1 MAQVRLKLST
11 HLIHLSTKQSVTVV
25 AFTDPFGFVGEPVL
39 VGVVGVVGAE
49 SLDAGEEEAGS
60 S

>member
-1 MAQVRLKLST
+1 VAQVRLILST

-25 AFTDPFGFVGEPVL
+25 AFTDPFGFVGEPEL
-39 VGVVGVVGAE
+39 VGVVGVVGVE
-49 SLDAGEEEAGS
+49 LLYSGDEEDDS